1 MGINIALP
9 INANLTMESILFI
22 FLLIDIN
29 IIIHTQYLIIY
40 GVQLPDNAIPINVDI
55 NTGILYLSILDMY
68 KKNAIPN
75 GAIDPIK
82 IDLLNKNPIIENI
95 IVLESIY
102 LDIFI
107 FIISDLILLLV
118 LVDSFFHKNNPPY
131 FTYNEIV
138 AKMGDF
144 FCHNQFNLS

>member
-1 MGINIALP
+1 ML
-9 INANLTMESILFI
+9 
-22 FLLIDIN
+22 
-29 IIIHTQYLIIY
+29 
-40 GVQLPDNAIPINVDI
+40 LPDNAIPINVDI

-68 KKNAIPN
+68 RKNAIPN

-107 FIISDLILLLV
+107 LFISIFLFFV
-118 LVDSFFHKNNPPY
+118 LAIVFSTKIPPY

-138 AKMGDF
+138 AK
-144 FCHNQFNLS
+144 